1 MQQVYFEDKIMTE
14 NEDKTPKLATRLN
27 RFFAFWIDMFII
39 KLVVSMSSLALG
51 DFYARLGSWGKVF
64 GALIALFYFGLGDS
78 ALFGGQTLGKLA
90 MGMRVADKHCEGI
103 SIQKSFFRSFW
114 LFLRFALDDQSFSSS
129 KYILILFLE
138 GLVFYSISFL
148 EFYFFI
154 VNRDTRQS
162 LHDLIAG
169 TFVIEAESKGEI
181 AFVNKKKAIRFSL
194 VLVGFVFFGTFCI
207 TLAGQKFGFGQ
218 SHKVQMQIQEEIPVY
233 NTSIRHR
240 KTKQKGSDGTEVF
253 KEIVI
258 RTRLKDSAGDTKAI
272 GREIAK
278 IISEAGLVEEGEAC
292 SLVFYKGYNLGIV
305 ESYDTESYYA
315 SNIEQ
320 FEAMFSIQAILDE
333 AEEKSE

>member
-1 MQQVYFEDKIMTE
+1 MTE
-14 NEDKTPKLATRLN
+14 NEGKTPKLATRRN
-27 RFFAFWIDMFII
+27 RFFAFWIDLLII
-39 KLVVSMSSLALG
+39 SFVIRMSALALG
-51 DFYARLGSWGKVF
+51 DFYARLGGWGRVL
-64 GALIALFYFGLGDS
+64 GTLIALFYFGLGDS

-90 MGMRVADKHCEGI
+90 MGMRVADKHCKSI
-103 SIQKSFFRSFW
+103 SVQKSFFRSFW
-114 LFLRFALDDQSFSSS
+114 LFLRFALDDPSFSSS

-169 TFVIEAESKGEI
+169 TFVVEAESKGEI

-194 VLVGFVFFGTFCI
+194 VLVGFVFFGALCI
-207 TLAGQKFGFGQ
+207 TLAAQKFGFGQ
-218 SHKVQMQIQEEIPVY
+218 SHMVQMQIQEALPVY

-258 RTRLKDSAGDTKAI
+258 RTRLKDNESDTKAI
-272 GREIAK
+272 GLEIAK
-278 IISEAGLVEEGEAC
+278 IISDAGLAEENEAC
-292 SLVFYKGYNLGIV
+292 SLMFYKGYDLGIA

-315 SNIEQ
+315 GNIEQ
-320 FEAMFSIQAILDE
+320 LEAMFSIKSILDE
-333 AEEKSE
+333 DEEKSE